1 MAVNSGTLPPHLRK
15 AAMKNAETP
24 APTSDPVSATNA
36 VPYIASPD
44 GNVSS
49 NEERALV
56 PFGKAQRTTRG
67 DRSSIKDS
75 YARLEENF
83 RATNAALA
91 TENDDLHER
100 CDQLDT
106 ENETLTTRCQELADK
121 NMELLRCCEDA
132 KRDNAKQSLQADTL
146 INENKQLVVELH
158 NLKQKMQET
167 EQHLEQFQRL
177 AALKPTKSSMKQ
189 EPESKW
195 TATAAQPIVP
205 QLSQEQLN
213 EVLRQL
219 HLSYADVQR
228 GAEEAAGIR
237 YKGVMDA
244 QVAMQDKLERRIL
257 AMETRSDRA
266 SDAYGGF
273 QLDGVLAEKI
283 RLLQADLDALKT
295 SMAIM
300 QPQCTQTADGFK
312 VIINRVALLESQ
324 TLDLMEDKQ
333 GGTFS
338 KINAPNAADTDYH
351 TKTKLRQLTEE
362 VTKLKGFKDRIKN
375 VSDHEQAISEAQNL
389 EGLVEQYK
397 KVSKAIDS
405 NGWETN
411 DFEKLAMEDLHTLRE
426 SVVLKYA
433 TFNARGR
440 AFMELKAKI
449 MGGIGGGSPVSDD

>member
-1 MAVNSGTLPPHLRK
+1 MAVNSSTLPPHLRK
-15 AAMKNAETP
+15 AAMMNAGAP

-36 VPYIASPD
+36 VPDIGSPD

-49 NEERALV
+49 NEERAIV
-56 PFGKAQRTTRG
+56 PFGKAQWTTRG

-75 YARLEENF
+75 YARLEENL

-91 TENDDLHER
+91 TENDDLHEH
-100 CDQLDT
+100 CDELET
-106 ENETLTTRCQELADK
+106 ENETLTTRCQELTDR
-121 NMELLRCCEDA
+121 NMELVRRCEDA
-132 KRDNAKQSLQADTL
+132 ERDNAKRSLQVDTL
-146 INENKQLVVELH
+146 VHENKQLLVEIH
-158 NLKQKMQET
+158 DLKQKMQET
-167 EQHLEQFQRL
+167 ELHLDEFRRL
-177 AALKPTKSSMKQ
+177 AALKPTKGSIKQ
-189 EPESKW
+189 EPESTS
-195 TATAAQPIVP
+195 TATAAEPTVT

-228 GAEEAAGIR
+228 QAEEAASIR
-237 YKGVMDA
+237 YKGVMNA

-266 SDAYGGF
+266 SDTYAGF
-273 QLDGVLAEKI
+273 QLDSIPAEKI

-300 QPQCTQTADGFK
+300 QPQCNQTSDAFES
-312 VIINRVALLESQ
+312 IMNRVAVLESQ
-324 TLDLMEDKQ
+324 TQELMENNQ
-333 GGTFS
+333 GCTFT
-338 KINAPNAADTDYH
+338 KIDAPHAADTDYQ

-362 VTKLKGFKDRIKN
+362 VTRLKGFKDRIKN
-375 VSDHEQAISEAQNL
+375 VRDHEHAISAAHNL
-389 EGLVEQYK
+389 QGLVEQYK

-405 NGWETN
+405 NGWETS
-411 DFEKLAMEDLHTLRE
+411 DFEKLAMDDLHTLRE
-426 SVVLKYA
+426 YVVMQYA

-449 MGGIGGGSPVSDD
+449 MGGNGRGSPVSDD